1 MMSTVGRINVD
12 SATGNDVFAAAR
24 QGDPAARWGAL
35 EACRAYLRLVVG
47 VKRRQRGDGGPDTS
61 DLVQNTIL
69 DGWRGF
75 AQFRGRTPGQ
85 LKAWLRVILIHSL
98 IKTRRR
104 PKHVRLGLAGEP
116 RELAGAITPPSAV
129 AQREDS
135 QQAIDAALR
144 ELPEHYRAAIRLRLW
159 DRLSFTEIGARLDLS
174 EECVRKLF
182 GRAIARLREAVGPG
196 HDPR

>member
-1 MMSTVGRINVD
+1 MMSSVGRINVD
-12 SATGNDVFAAAR
+12 PAARDDVFDAAR

-47 VKRRQRGDGGPDTS
+47 VKGRRRGDGGPDTS

-85 LKAWLRVILIHSL
+85 LRAWLRVILIHSL
-98 IKTRRR
+98 IKTRQRR
-104 PKHVRLGLAGEP
+104 GHVRVGLGGEP
-116 RELAGAITPPSAV
+116 AELAGAITPPSAV
-129 AQREDS
+129 AQRADC
-135 QQAIDAALR
+135 QKAIDAALR

-159 DRLSFTEIGARLDLS
+159 DQLSFAEIGDRLALS
-174 EECVRKLF
+174 EDCARKLY
-182 GRAIARLREAVGPG
+182 GRAVARLREAMGPR
-196 HDPR
+196 HDPQ

>member
-47 VKRRQRGDGGPDTS
+47 LKRGRRGDGGPDTS

-104 PKHVRLGLAGEP
+104 RDHVRVGMGWEPGE
-116 RELAGAITPPSAV
+116 LTGAVTPPSAV
-129 AQREDS
+129 AERADS
-135 QQAIDAALR
+135 QKAIDAALR

-159 DRLSFTEIGARLDLS
+159 DQLSFAEIGARLALS
-174 EECVRKLF
+174 EECARKLY
-182 GRAIARLREAVGPG
+182 GRAVARLRAAMGPG
-196 HDPR
+196 HDPQ